1 LGVEVRPAR
10 DGDLPVVRALLAEL
24 HAGDAA
30 DLAPDATAR
39 AEAAFA
45 AILADPRRRLLLA
58 FLDGAP
64 AGTLDVVVVPNL
76 TRGARPYGVIENVV
90 VAAAARRRGIGGAL
104 LDAAVAHAR
113 AEGCYKLQLIS
124 AARRTAAHAFYEAG
138 GFSADFQGYR
148 RYL

>member
-1 LGVEVRPAR
+1 MGVEVRPAGA
-10 DGDLPVVRALLAEL
+10 GDLPAVLSLLAEL
-24 HAGDAA
+24 HADE
-30 DLAPDATAR
+30 APLDPAR
-39 AEAAFA
+39 GEAVFA

-58 FLDGAP
+58 WLDGEP

-76 TRGARPYGVIENVV
+76 TRGARPYAVIENVV
-90 VAAAARRRGIGGAL
+90 VAARFHRRGIGGAL

-113 AEGCYKLQLIS
+113 AEACYKLQLIS
-124 AARRTAAHAFYEAG
+124 AARRAAAHAFYEAG